1 MLIALGLTVFGIGFW
16 NNTVAL
22 VVLAIP
28 PILTNAYF
36 AMEGVDPDAV
46 DAARGVGMTELQVL
60 LRVELP
66 LGLPLVFAGIRI
78 AAIFVIATATIAAI
92 AGGGGLGEIIVN
104 RASYGDAGVV
114 AASLCVSALAF
125 AAALILSVVRC
136 GVSPRHG
143 LRRLVSADTNVP
155 GGGSRMIRKHMRR
168 AAKAAFAISLGVALV
183 LGGTAT
189 AGVQKHAAAPTI
201 LVGNKNF
208 TEEFIL
214 GQLYGQALQAKGFK
228 VKYAGS
234 LGSSELA
241 DTAIKSGK
249 INFYPEYTGVIV
261 LDLAKK
267 TSPKS
272 AAATYAAAKKFEETR
287 GLTLLNATPFYDTDS
302 FGMLT
307 STAHKYGVKT
317 IGDMKKVKSFSFAG
331 YPECQT
337 RITCLLGLKN
347 LYGLKQVKFVPLVQ
361 HQRLHAP
368 GPGEDHGR

>member
-1 MLIALGLTVFGIGFW
+1 
-16 NNTVAL
+16 
-22 VVLAIP
+22 
-28 PILTNAYF
+28 
-36 AMEGVDPDAV
+36 
-46 DAARGVGMTELQVL
+46 
-60 LRVELP
+60 
-66 LGLPLVFAGIRI
+66 
-78 AAIFVIATATIAAI
+78 
-92 AGGGGLGEIIVN
+92 
-104 RASYGDAGVV
+104 
-114 AASLCVSALAF
+114 
-125 AAALILSVVRC
+125 
-136 GVSPRHG
+136 
-143 LRRLVSADTNVP
+143 
-155 GGGSRMIRKHMRR
+155 MIRKHTRR

-189 AGVQKHAAAPTI
+189 AGVQKHAATPTI

-214 GQLYGQALQAKGFK
+214 GQLYGQALQARGFK

-261 LDLAKK
+261 LDLAKQ

-272 AAATYAAAKKFEETR
+272 ATATYAAAKKFEETR

-302 FGMLT
+302 FGILT
-307 STAHKYGVKT
+307 ATAHKFGVKT
-317 IGDMKKVKSFSFAG
+317 IGDMKKVKSFSYAG

-347 LYGLKQVKFVPLVQ
+347 IYGLKQVTFVPLSSISVYTLLDDGKATAGDGFSTDPQ
-361 HQRLHAP
+361 QLTGKYAILTDTKHIYGFQNVAP
-368 GPGEDHGR
+368 VVSQKVLSAAGPSFAKTVNAVSAKLTLPAMQAMNKAVAIDKKTPAAVASAFLKANGLK

>member
-1 MLIALGLTVFGIGFW
+1 
-16 NNTVAL
+16 
-22 VVLAIP
+22 
-28 PILTNAYF
+28 
-36 AMEGVDPDAV
+36 
-46 DAARGVGMTELQVL
+46 
-60 LRVELP
+60 
-66 LGLPLVFAGIRI
+66 
-78 AAIFVIATATIAAI
+78 
-92 AGGGGLGEIIVN
+92 
-104 RASYGDAGVV
+104 
-114 AASLCVSALAF
+114 
-125 AAALILSVVRC
+125 
-136 GVSPRHG
+136 
-143 LRRLVSADTNVP
+143 
-155 GGGSRMIRKHMRR
+155 MIRKHMRR

-189 AGVQKHAAAPTI
+189 AGVQKHAASPTI

-287 GLTLLNATPFYDTDS
+287 GLTLLKPTPFYDTDS

-307 STAHKYGVKT
+307 ATAHKFGVKT
-317 IGDMKKVKSFSFAG
+317 IGDMKKVKSFSYAG
-331 YPECQT
+331 YPECET

-347 LYGLKQVKFVPLVQ
+347 IYGLKQVKFVPLSNISVYTLLDQ
-361 HQRLHAP
+361 GKITAGDVFSTDPQLSSSKYTILADTKHIFGFQNVAP
-368 GPGEDHGR
+368 VVSKQILAAGGSKLSQTVNAVSAKLTIPAMIAMNKAVAIDKKTPAAVASAFLKANGLK